1 MLDTSNHLKLLI
13 DKKTVRKDLKL
24 HLAYVNGTEVKT
36 TDQKIYNFSIVRLGK
51 RQRNMLTTPIDTVI
65 IRAQQDFDVA
75 GGLNPIQVEITDDR
89 IINIL
94 TKYKNVAYKITP
106 LGLLFPA
113 SVTNDTGR
121 VQITS
126 TKISGA
132 KKAILNYK
140 LFDLIAEI
148 DLDKIPNWKDIKGE
162 SIWVN
167 VPFKDHKE
175 INNAT
180 HLCFRFVTKTLSDLT
195 SFTITLLD
203 DQNKKIEFKSGEK
216 KTCILNFQIY
226 VYLS

>member
-1 MLDTSNHLKLLI
+1 MLDTSNHLKFLI
-13 DKKTVRKDLKL
+13 DERTVRQDLKL
-24 HLAYVNGTEVKT
+24 HLAYVNGTEVKM
-36 TDQKIYNFSIVRLGK
+36 TDQKIYNFSIVQLGK

-75 GGLNPIQVEITDDR
+75 RGLNPIQVEITDDR

-94 TKYKNVAYKITP
+94 TKHKYVAYKITP
-106 LGLLFPA
+106 LGLFFPT

-126 TKISGA
+126 TKISEA

-140 LFDLIAEI
+140 LFDLIAKI
-148 DLDKIPNWKDIKGE
+148 DLDKIPNWKDLKGE

-175 INNAT
+175 INNVN
-180 HLCFRFVTKTLSDLT
+180 HLCFLFVTKTLSDLT
-195 SFTITLLD
+195 IFTITLLD
-203 DQNKKIEFKSGEK
+203 DQNKKVEFKSGEK
-216 KTCILNFQIY
+216 KTSIFSFQIDI
-226 VYLS
+226 YLA

>member
-1 MLDTSNHLKLLI
+1 M
-13 DKKTVRKDLKL
+13 
-24 HLAYVNGTEVKT
+24 
-36 TDQKIYNFSIVRLGK
+36 QLGK

-65 IRAQQDFDVA
+65 IRVQQDFDVA
-75 GGLNPIQVEITDDR
+75 GGLNPIQVEITDHR

-148 DLDKIPNWKDIKGE
+148 DLNKIPNWKDIKGE

-175 INNAT
+175 INNAN
-180 HLCFRFVTKTLSDLT
+180 HLCFPFVTKTLSDLT

-203 DQNKKIEFKSGEK
+203 NQNKKVEFESGEK
-216 KTCILNFQIY
+216 KTSIFDFQIDI
-226 VYLS
+226 YLA